1 MSRENLCMFNG
12 TGGFRL
18 SRFYF
23 LQTDDVLT

>member
-1 MSRENLCMFNG
+1 MFNG
-12 TGGFRL
+12 TGGLRL